1 MTQQKPNRHERRQ
14 AARLQRGEVI
24 LIHYG
29 QLLERDQNYGLPV
42 LCYVCGAPHKASG
55 LARIEQKR
63 STVDVPLC
71 EICVASDSNGEIIR
85 KYTKARDLKISE
97 GGELTTEQLAAMVDK
112 QDTTEH

>member
-1 MTQQKPNRHERRQ
+1 MMTNRHERRQ
-14 AARLQRGEVI
+14 AAKLQHGEVI

-42 LCYVCGAPHKASG
+42 QCYVCGAPHKALG

-63 STVDVPLC
+63 STTDVPLC
-71 EICVASDSNGEIIR
+71 DECLASDSKGDIIR
-85 KYTKARDLKISE
+85 KYTNAPDLKISE
-97 GGELTTEQLAAMVDK
+97 GGELTAEQLTAIVDK